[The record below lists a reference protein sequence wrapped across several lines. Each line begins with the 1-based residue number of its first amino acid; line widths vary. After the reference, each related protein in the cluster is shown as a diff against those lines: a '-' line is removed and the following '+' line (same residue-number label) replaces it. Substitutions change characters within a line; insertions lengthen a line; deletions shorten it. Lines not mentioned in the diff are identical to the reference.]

1 MAAFTNDAQAKLS
14 FYKDKSGNLNAY
26 SGQVVRDF
34 TWDVSEGTVT
44 LAGVN
49 GDASFACTKKE
60 DGKYTVEYTIT
71 STRKLSF
78 EDLDL
83 SALLAA

>member
-1 MAAFTNDAQAKLS
+1 MVDIQ
-14 FYKDKSGNLNAY
+14 YK
-26 SGQVVRDF
+26 
-34 TWDVSEGTVT
+34 
-44 LAGVN
+44 
-49 GDASFACTKKE
+49 

-78 EDLDL
+78 KDLDL